1 MYMYFLNHCFQAP
14 TWCLLSLYKS
24 QEAHLQYKRD
34 TQVYKLSASA
44 HHYPQWM
51 ILLVEAKWTP
61 GGGEEFFLGLT
72 NFHVATAVALLLIK
86 LFLSLR
92 LHFIIT
98 ARCQTT
104 FHTMYGHTINI
115 LHVHV
120 PIRLLLI
127 LEIFNKFVVE
137 HD

>member
-14 TWCLLSLYKS
+14 TWCSLSLYKS

-34 TQVYKLSASA
+34 TQVYKLLESA

-72 NFHVATAVALLLIK
+72 NFHVATAVALFLVK

-92 LHFIIT
+92 LYFIIT
-98 ARCQTT
+98 ARLSDNFSYNVCAHNKHTT
-104 FHTMYGHTINI
+104 CIYQVAAHSGN
-115 LHVHV
+115 LQQ
-120 PIRLLLI
+120 IRS
-127 LEIFNKFVVE
+127 
-137 HD
+137 

>member
-1 MYMYFLNHCFQAP
+1 
-14 TWCLLSLYKS
+14 
-24 QEAHLQYKRD
+24 
-34 TQVYKLSASA
+34 
-44 HHYPQWM
+44 M

-72 NFHVATAVALLLIK
+72 NFHVPTAVALLLVK

-104 FHTMYGHTINI
+104 FHTMYSVCAHNKHTTCTYQVAAHSGN
-115 LHVHV
+115 LQQ
-120 PIRLLLI
+120 IRS
-127 LEIFNKFVVE
+127 
-137 HD
+137 